1 VRIFQEQ
8 GTKMRHQIV
17 RTFAAADAIA
27 CVLVLTATTTAQPI
41 GPPRS
46 GAELAA
52 EAPNLP
58 APEGAKAMPE
68 PDRVW
73 IDAERHEVLVDG
85 YIAMREGYLEMFA
98 CPVGTK
104 EHESVVAVDTRA
116 ATVHAALL
124 AVGAVE
130 GRPVQYKPE
139 FVPPSGTEIEIEVR
153 WLGADGKWQSVR
165 AQDMVREAK
174 TKDVMTQPWVFAGSG
189 FWTDEKT
196 GKRYYMAE
204 SGDFICLSNFTTATL
219 DVPIESTDSNEGLV
233 FEANT
238 EKIPEPG
245 TLVRLVLRPVLEDED
260 KPGDAGAAAPQEG
273 AIAE

>member
-1 VRIFQEQ
+1 M
-8 GTKMRHQIV
+8 KMRHEARRAATTALGIIGFFH
-17 RTFAAADAIA
+17 FAAAA
-27 CVLVLTATTTAQPI
+27 CSQPI
-41 GPPRS
+41 GPPPS
-46 GAELAA
+46 AA
-52 EAPNLP
+52 EAAEEAPKLP

-85 YIAMREGYLEMFA
+85 YIAMNEGYLEMFA

-130 GRPVQYKPE
+130 GHPVRYKPE
-139 FVPPSGTEIEIEVR
+139 FVPPTGTEIEIEVR
-153 WLGADGKWQSVR
+153 WLNAEGEWQTRR
-165 AQDMVREAK
+165 AQDMVRNAK
-174 TKDVMTQPWVFAGSG
+174 TKELMEQPWVFGGSG

-204 SGDFICLSNFTTATL
+204 SGDFICLANFTTATL
-219 DVPIESTDSNEGLV
+219 DVPIESTQANEGLL

-238 EKIPEPG
+238 EQIPEPG
-245 TLVRLVLRPVLEDED
+245 TPVRLVLRPVLEDTKATKTRPAPE
-260 KPGDAGAAAPQEG
+260 DAGEAG
-273 AIAE
+273 NGGK